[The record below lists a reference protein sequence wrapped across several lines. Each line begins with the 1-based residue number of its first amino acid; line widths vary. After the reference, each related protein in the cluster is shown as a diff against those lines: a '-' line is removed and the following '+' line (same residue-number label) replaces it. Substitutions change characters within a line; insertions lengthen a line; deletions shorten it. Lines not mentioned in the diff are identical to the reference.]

1 MPARMACW
9 SLLFMILSV
18 SACPAAPVDQT
29 GGLIDPVLQVSISEY
44 RDTPDAERADQLFAE
59 ILGRQDAPRAPFS
72 AILASARSSGVNPG
86 GPLPSRELRLAERV
100 FSYGLYVPDSY
111 RPDKPYGL
119 VICLHGAG
127 FTGDTYLERW
137 QTRLGEGY
145 ILACP
150 TLPMGDWWT
159 RIAEDLVL
167 ATISAVEARYHVD
180 PNRVFLTGM
189 SNGGLRADPVRAPLA
204 SALAAPLPMP
214 ARLDDI
220 LMPFL
225 ENFRQTP
232 LYIIHGR
239 QDQVMPVSLSRVIDE
254 TLTELGYLHVYRE
267 HNRVHPMAGGH
278 FFPREELPDLI
289 AWLADRHRNPDP
301 KKLTVVRDASHLLP
315 FNWVRIDAT
324 DRIAE
329 FSEDLTDRHDEAI
342 ATKRY
347 ARLEAEFVGPNKID
361 VRTHRIRRYTLYLND
376 TLVDLSRPV
385 TIVTNGSVIYEG
397 TVAPSTKT
405 LLREAR
411 ARQDPGAFFSTS
423 VSVAVPSSK

>member
-1 MPARMACW
+1 MPASAACF
-9 SLLFMILSV
+9 LLLV
-18 SACPAAPVDQT
+18 LALSACAGPAAQADLTASP
-29 GGLIDPVLQVSISEY
+29 IDPVLRASIDEY
-44 RDTPDAERADQLFAE
+44 LDTHDAERADQLLAE
-59 ILGRQDAPRAPFS
+59 ILGRRDATPAAVA
-72 AILASARSSGVNPG
+72 AILAAGRSYRNEPVGAQPG
-86 GPLPSRELRLAERV
+86 REVRLGARV
-100 FSYGLYVPDSY
+100 FHYGLYVPDSY
-111 RPDKPYGL
+111 RPDRSYGL

-150 TLPMGDWWT
+150 TLPMGNWWT
-159 RIAEDLVL
+159 RTAEDLVL
-167 ATISAVEARYHVD
+167 ATIRAVEARYHVD

-189 SNGGLRADPVRAPLA
+189 SNGGIGAYLIGAHLA
-204 SALAAPLPMP
+204 SRFAAVVPM
-214 ARLDDI
+214 AAGLDDI

-239 QDQVMPVSLSRVIDE
+239 QDQVMPVSLSRAIDGV
-254 TLTELGYLHVYRE
+254 LTELGYPHVYRE
-267 HNRVHPMAGGH
+267 HDRVHPMAGGH

-289 AWLADRHRNPDP
+289 AWLADRHRNPYP

-324 DRIAE
+324 DHIAE
-329 FSEDLTDRHDEAI
+329 FSENLIDRRDEAI

-347 ARLEAEFVGPNKID
+347 ARLEAEVVGPNKIE
-361 VRTHRIRRYTLYLND
+361 VRTHRIRRYTLYLNEN
-376 TLVDLSRPV
+376 LVDLSRPV
-385 TIVTNGSVIYEG
+385 TIVTNRSVTYEG

-411 ARQDPGAFFSTS
+411 VRQDPGALFSAA